1 MSRRVGILFGD
12 QDNPFWQEQIRWYR
26 MFLPE
31 FPFETRIFFPDPP
44 RDANAQARLCA
55 TLMGRG
61 FDALIVNPLDGA
73 ALATAAAE
81 AGDTPLF
88 DVGPKSDP
96 VLASRVACYRP
107 LTVCDFEE
115 QGRLCAR
122 ELTRAAK
129 KRRRFACVSGPAAA
143 RQSAARVAG
152 ALAEARFRG
161 AVQTRVERSDFT
173 RAGGRAAM
181 ERLLPWQPDAVFCA
195 NDLMALGACDVLAS
209 RGLELPVGGVDLIP
223 EALRAVADGRM
234 TASVGPLGREI
245 VRGVLEAVR
254 SYFETGCI
262 PSGFIAKNHL
272 VTRTSLLP
280 EQQTS

>member
-1 MSRRVGILFGD
+1 MPRRVGILFGD
-12 QDNPFWQEQIRWYR
+12 QDNPFWQEQLRWYR
-26 MFLPE
+26 TFLPG
-31 FPFETRIFFPDPP
+31 FPFEAQIFFPDPP
-44 RDANAQARLCA
+44 RDADAQARLCA

-73 ALATAAAE
+73 ALASAAAG

-96 VLASRVACYRP
+96 ALASGIARYRP
-107 LTVCDFEE
+107 LAVCDFEE
-115 QGRLCAR
+115 QGWLCAR

-129 KRRRFACVSGPAAA
+129 KWRRVACVSGPKAA
-143 RQSAARVAG
+143 RQSAGRVAG
-152 ALAEARFRG
+152 ALDEARTCGAEA
-161 AVQTRVERSDFT
+161 VRVEESDFT

-181 ERLLPWQPDAVFCA
+181 ERLLSWQPDAVFCA
-195 NDLMALGACDVLAS
+195 NDLMALGVCDVLAP

-254 SYFETGCI
+254 AYFEDGRA

-272 VTRTSLLP
+272 VTRTSPLP
-280 EQQTS
+280 AREAD

>member
-1 MSRRVGILFGD
+1 
-12 QDNPFWQEQIRWYR
+12 
-26 MFLPE
+26 
-31 FPFETRIFFPDPP
+31 
-44 RDANAQARLCA
+44 
-55 TLMGRG
+55 MGRG
-61 FDALIVNPLDGA
+61 FDTLIVNPLDGA

-96 VLASRVACYRP
+96 ALASGIACYLP

-122 ELTRAAK
+122 ELARAAK
-129 KRRRFACVSGPAAA
+129 KRRRFACVTGPEAA
-143 RQSAARVAG
+143 RQSAARIAG

-173 RAGGRAAM
+173 RAGGQCAM

-195 NDLMALGACDVLAS
+195 NDLMALGVCDVLAS
-209 RGLELPVGGVDLIP
+209 HGLELPVGGVDLIP

-245 VRGVLEAVR
+245 VRGVLEAVQ
-254 SYFETGCI
+254 SYFETGRV

-272 VTRTSLLP
+272 VTRTSSLP